1 MKTLRSES
9 FQNLNLM
16 IYIFDTFILN
26 LQADSINLMRPRF
39 KRSTEGR
46 RAFAVR
52 ATKQWKK
59 LSVDIKQST
68 NVKHFKRSLFKIILD
83 DQILSKLFL

>member
-1 MKTLRSES
+1 MIILIRNSDTHNRSIH
-9 FQNLNLM
+9 FCN
-16 IYIFDTFILN
+16 
-26 LQADSINLMRPRF
+26 INLMRPRF
-39 KRSTEGR
+39 KRSTEGG

-52 ATKQWKK
+52 ATKEWNK

-68 NVKHFKRSLFKIILD
+68 SVKHFKPSLFKIILD